1 MRILLLATAFNSLTQ
16 RIFVELDDLGHDVG
30 CSVVVDGDQMRTA
43 VEAFSPE
50 LVVAPYLNGRSRKRF
65 GAHVRA

>member
-16 RIFVELDDLGHDVG
+16 RIFVEFDDLGHDVG

-50 LVVAPYLNGRSRKRF
+50 LVVAPARRAGSCRS
-65 GAHVRA
+65 G